1 MKMKLNEL
9 MVLNHV
15 LKNMIDN
22 DTDRRIQTLFKFKIL
37 GILKNMETPI
47 ANFEI
52 IRNEKIKEYGTENED
67 GTISIPEDNEEV
79 MKQFTEDLNELM
91 ESEVEIPAKKLKMEE
106 VFSAGVPADYL
117 VGLYGI
123 IDCE

>member
-1 MKMKLNEL
+1 MKMKLKEL

-15 LKNMIDN
+15 LKNLIDH
-22 DTDRRIQTLFKFKIL
+22 DTDRKIQTLFKFKIL

-52 IRNEKIKEYGTENED
+52 IRNEKIKEYGTEKED
-67 GTISIPEDNEEV
+67 GTISIPEDNEEI
-79 MKQFTEDLNELM
+79 MQQFTDDLNDLM
-91 ESEVEIPAKKLKMEE
+91 ESEVEIPLEKLKMEE
-106 VFSAGVPADYL
+106 VFSAGVSADYL

-123 IDCE
+123 IEE